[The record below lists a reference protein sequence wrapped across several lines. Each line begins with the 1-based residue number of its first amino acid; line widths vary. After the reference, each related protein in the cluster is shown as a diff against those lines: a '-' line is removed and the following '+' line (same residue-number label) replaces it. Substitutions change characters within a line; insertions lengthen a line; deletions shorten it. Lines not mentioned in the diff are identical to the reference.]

1 MDEFD
6 THIYDYIENSL
17 KIPPGYAMLRNFDKQ
32 IWKHSIY
39 KYDLGPIIL
48 LKIKVFTLVAL
59 KFIYNL
65 LVDPGERCGP
75 WVDCSTDNKSDS

>member
-17 KIPPGYAMLRNFDKQ
+17 KISPGYAMLQNFDKQ

-39 KYDLGPIIL
+39 NYDLGPIIL
-48 LKIKVFTLVAL
+48 LKIKLILFL
-59 KFIYNL
+59 
-65 LVDPGERCGP
+65 
-75 WVDCSTDNKSDS
+75 

>member
-17 KIPPGYAMLRNFDKQ
+17 KISPGYAMLRNFDKQ

-39 KYDLGPIIL
+39 NYFNSIDFFFGYFL
-48 LKIKVFTLVAL
+48 
-59 KFIYNL
+59 
-65 LVDPGERCGP
+65 
-75 WVDCSTDNKSDS
+75 